1 MKRKVASRNIF
12 IGASILAFA
21 GIFSRAIGAIY
32 KIPLTNILGANGMG
46 VYYLVFPFYSLL
58 LVLSSSG
65 IGTAVSTL
73 IAKERAQNCRKNE
86 IIIFKVALL
95 YSLVLSLIGA
105 VIMVLL
111 SKHISFL
118 QGNINANLGYIA
130 IAPALVFSSI
140 IAIVRAFFQGLENM
154 FPTSFSFVIEQA
166 VKVVFGLYF
175 ARLFLEYGIEYSVFG
190 AVIGVSIS
198 EFVSLLMLIINY
210 IIFKKRNSYAYL
222 DSNQPSVNYTYK
234 TAFKMVFKYSLPAT
248 FSALIIPITSFLD
261 SFMVINLLIKG
272 GFTSAVATS
281 LYGLNNGIVTS
292 LVNIP
297 VIFTSSLSTAI
308 VPNISSIVANQN
320 KEEAKIKCSMF
331 IKIAFFIS
339 LPCVIFLIIF
349 AKDIISLLYSR
360 GLDSVVINE
369 FEFAYKLL
377 IVSSCS
383 IIYYSFLQTFTA
395 ILQAINK
402 PILPLIGLGFAL
414 VIRSILI
421 VFLVPLKSLNIFGV
435 AISNIVFLTIASLVC
450 LLFVRKY
457 ISLKFGIYQTFLAP
471 IFAVSVASGVSI
483 FLREIF
489 VNNTNIYIYFVT
501 SACVGAIVYL
511 GLIFLLKSFTKDES
525 AIFPKFI
532 KKSRKIV

>member
-1 MKRKVASRNIF
+1 M
-12 IGASILAFA
+12 AFA
-21 GIFSRAIGAIY
+21 GIFARAIGAIY

-46 VYYLVFPFYSLL
+46 VYYLIFPFYSLL

-73 IAKERAQNCRKNE
+73 IAKERAKNYRKNE
-86 IIIFKVALL
+86 IIIFKVSLL

-105 VIMVLL
+105 VVMILL
-111 SKHISFL
+111 SKQISFL

-130 IAPALVFSSI
+130 IAPALIFSSI

-154 FPTSFSFVIEQA
+154 FPTSFSFIIEQI
-166 VKVVFGLYF
+166 VKVIFGLYF
-175 ARLFLEYGIEYSVFG
+175 ARLFLGYGIEYSVFG
-190 AVIGVSIS
+190 AVIGVTIS

-210 IIFKKRNSYAYL
+210 IIFKKRNSYAYV
-222 DSNQPSVNYTYK
+222 DTNQPKSTYTYK
-234 TAFKMVFKYSLPAT
+234 NAFKMIFKYSLPAT
-248 FSALIIPITSFLD
+248 FSALIIPITSFFD

-308 VPNISSIVANQN
+308 VPNISSVIANQN
-320 KEEAKIKCSMF
+320 KDEAITKCSMF
-331 IKIAFFIS
+331 IKISFFIS
-339 LPCVIFLIIF
+339 LPCVFFLIVY

-360 GLDSVVINE
+360 GLDSIVINE

-377 IVSSCS
+377 MVSSCS
-383 IIYYSFLQTFTA
+383 IIYYGFLQTFTA

-402 PILPLIGLGFAL
+402 PILPLIGLGIAL
-414 VIRSILI
+414 IIRCVLI
-421 VFLVPLKSLNIFGV
+421 VVIVPLKDVNIFGV
-435 AISNIVFLTIASLVC
+435 AISNIIFLTTASIIC
-450 LLFVRKY
+450 LFFIRKY

-471 IFAVSVASGVSI
+471 IFSASVAIGVSI
-483 FLREIF
+483 ILRELL
-489 VNNTNIYIYFVT
+489 VESTNIYVYFVST
-501 SACVGAIVYL
+501 ACVGGIIYII
-511 GLIFLLKSFTKDES
+511 LIFLLKSFTKDERVM
-525 AIFPKFI
+525 FPKFI
-532 KKSRKIV
+532 KKSKKIV